1 MTKNH
6 EKLLSKLISLCCFN
20 HIDPDSLHAGG
31 GEVRGGVILFSL
43 SYAC

>member
-20 HIDPDSLHAGG
+20 HIDLQDYKLILCMQ
-31 GEVRGGVILFSL
+31 GVEKWGVE
-43 SYAC
+43 

>member
-1 MTKNH
+1 M
-6 EKLLSKLISLCCFN
+6 LCFN
-20 HIDPDSLHAGG
+20 HIDLQDYKLILCMQGVDC